1 MSAPPSKSL
10 PSLEDVRDVLEALG
24 SEAPPDEREF
34 AARLH
39 RRLVASGAPP
49 PPSWLEGW
57 LEGWRES
64 WLGWLE
70 RLHATGTD
78 LWQETSQK
86 RSLLTGAVLGA
97 LAMATAFMLLSG
109 GRPLR
114 DGNPA
119 ARPSNDSDE
128 TADVDGPG
136 AGPTEHKS
144 QRAVGDRRPTR
155 DRLGED
161 IGAER
166 PERSSRDH
174 VDLSPTHRAR

>member
-1 MSAPPSKSL
+1 MSAPPFKSV

-49 PPSWLEGW
+49 PPSWLDGL
-57 LEGWRES
+57 LEGCREG
-64 WLGWLE
+64 WLGWLD
-70 RLHATGTD
+70 RLHATGAD
-78 LWQETSQK
+78 LWHDTSQK

-97 LAMATAFMLLSG
+97 LAMATAFMLLSS
-109 GRPLR
+109 GRPVR
-114 DGNPA
+114 DGNA
-119 ARPSNDSDE
+119 AASPNNGDD
-128 TADVDGPG
+128 TADVDSAG
-136 AGPTEHKS
+136 AGPAERKS

-166 PERSSRDH
+166 PERSSRD
-174 VDLSPTHRAR
+174 LPTAHRAR

>member
-1 MSAPPSKSL
+1 MSAPPLKSL

-57 LEGWRES
+57 LEGWREA
-64 WLGWLE
+64 WLGWLD
-70 RLHATGTD
+70 RLAATGAD
-78 LWQETSQK
+78 LWHDTSQK

-97 LAMATAFMLLSG
+97 LVMATVFMLLSG

-114 DGNPA
+114 EANPA
-119 ARPSNDSDE
+119 ASANNSDD
-128 TADVDGPG
+128 TADVDGRG
-136 AGPTEHKS
+136 AGPAERKS

-174 VDLSPTHRAR
+174 VDLPPPRRAR